1 MAKIDLTSRMQSQ
14 LAAALLGHNT
24 NATST
29 PNHLDDDE
37 NNSLREEDTEV
48 EQEEFDEETESET
61 PSEAPIENGKHHVE
75 VRQVVGKDP
84 SNRTV
89 TLQMLLA
96 SGILNQGAGA
106 MTIEYLGQ
114 KFVGDLLEDGKI
126 RSQETDIVFAS
137 PSAWAIACKRFI
149 NPDKKSGCGWASVK
163 YKGKKLDAYKNVW
176 YKKKKEEEKQLEKEA
191 AANNLNLE
199 QLLKTSTSI
208 PTTSTSTT
216 SNHTA
221 MFQRF
226 IVKHNTIANRTLTH
240 DANTMIECIPFS
252 NLGKIQPF
260 LVSLHTNAAL
270 LMDFHSH
277 LTKSEVSGYLAGHW
291 DVNSHNLQITHA
303 YPCCNTKADRANA
316 PQVEAD
322 IAKTI
327 EKEKLTLVGWYH
339 THPFAAAA
347 PTLRDVDAQLDY
359 QIKMR
364 GTHDNSY
371 TPCIGIIISPYN
383 YENVSLESSIM
394 AYWVIPPPETKPNE
408 YGRPM
413 LMSYSVV
420 QDSGLSPHIKGEI
433 TKCIEYYQKEAD
445 FINFS
450 DKFMGITTY
459 IEKLKSTLISKFP
472 RDESETDIWRFIRE
486 NLNCSADE
494 KEPLISVPSVTKS
507 SHIIPTLTP
516 PGSMSSGLGMLS
528 SDISSLLFNAGKYSS
543 PSSLLGLPDPMA
555 HSTLAANNMFLQTNL
570 FKMQEL
576 LKPFSPSSTSVSS
589 TKTSKSDHKAHSST
603 PLKIPNE
610 PKMPKATDFSMD
622 FMPFKDKMNFLSPDL
637 NMMKMTGKD
646 FTDLNMMK
654 MTGKDFSAEYL
665 ANLTKSSKHDFYMPN
680 VSITRSSPNTS
691 VNTSVSDYSLNL
703 SKPSPTATL
712 EDEKPAKIP
721 KTDYI
726 NSMLDLS
733 YPRTT
738 TSTASTS
745 AASDTASEA
754 PTDLS
759 MSENIT
765 NETAE
770 NDIPL
775 NLAGD

>member
-1 MAKIDLTSRMQSQ
+1 MQSQ

-37 NNSLREEDTEV
+37 HNSFREEDTEV
-48 EQEEFDEETESET
+48 DQEEFDEEPEIEHPPET
-61 PSEAPIENGKHHVE
+61 PAENGKPPVE

-89 TLQMLLA
+89 TLQMLLSA
-96 SGILNQGAGA
+96 GILKPGSGA

-191 AANNLNLE
+191 QVANSLNLE
-199 QLLKTSTSI
+199 QLLKSSTSVPTSTATSSH
-208 PTTSTSTT
+208 TT
-216 SNHTA
+216 

-226 IVKHNTIANRTLTH
+226 VVKHNTIANRTLTH
-240 DANTMIECIPFS
+240 DANTMIECVPFS

-260 LVSLHTNAAL
+260 LISLHTNAAL
-270 LMDFHSH
+270 LMDFHCH
-277 LTKSEVSGYLAGHW
+277 LTKSEVCGYLAGHW
-291 DVNSHNLQITHA
+291 EVNSHNLQITHA
-303 YPCCNTKADRANA
+303 YPCRNTKADRTNA

-327 EKEKLTLVGWYH
+327 EREKLTLVGWYH
-339 THPFAAAA
+339 SHPFAAAA
-347 PTLRDVDAQLDY
+347 PTLRDIDAQLDY

-364 GTHDNSY
+364 GAHDNSY
-371 TPCIGIIISPYN
+371 TPCVGIIISPYN

-413 LMSYSVV
+413 LMSYSVI
-420 QDSGLSPHIKGEI
+420 QDSVLSPYIRDEI
-433 TKCIEYYQKEAD
+433 TRCINYYEKESD
-445 FINFS
+445 FVNFT
-450 DKFMGITTY
+450 DKFIGNTLY
-459 IEKLKSTLISKFP
+459 IDKLKSTMISKFP

-486 NLNCSADE
+486 SLKCSSDE

-507 SHIIPTLTP
+507 SHMLPSLNSSL
-516 PGSMSSGLGMLS
+516 GLNSGLGMLPT
-528 SDISSLLFNAGKYSS
+528 DISSLLFNAGKYSS

-555 HSTLAANNMFLQTNL
+555 HSTLAANNMFLQSNL

-576 LKPFSPSSTSVSS
+576 LKPFSPTGNSSGH
-589 TKTSKSDHKAHSST
+589 SKSSKSHDHSKVHSST
-603 PLKIPNE
+603 PLKIP
-610 PKMPKATDFSMD
+610 TDIKTTKPPDYSMD
-622 FMPFKDKMNFLSPDL
+622 FLHFKDKMHFLSPEL
-637 NMMKMTGKD
+637 NIPKTSA
-646 FTDLNMMK
+646 
-654 MTGKDFSAEYL
+654 KDFSSEYL
-665 ANLTKSSKHDFYMPN
+665 ANLTKATKHADFYVPN
-680 VSITRSSPNTS
+680 ISITKTSSNTS
-691 VNTSVSDYSLNL
+691 MTTSASDYSLNL
-703 SKPSPTATL
+703 SRPSPTPST
-712 EDEKPAKIP
+712 ESEEKPSKIP
-721 KTDYI
+721 KMDLSS
-726 NSMLDLS
+726 NMLDLS
-733 YPRTT
+733 YPKTN
-738 TSTASTS
+738 ASV
-745 AASDTASEA
+745 ASDTVSEA

-759 MSENIT
+759 MPENTVSET
-765 NETAE
+765 PEDA
-770 NDIPL
+770 PL

>member
-1 MAKIDLTSRMQSQ
+1 MQSQ

-37 NNSLREEDTEV
+37 NNSFREEDTEV

-61 PSEAPIENGKHHVE
+61 PPEPTGTENGNEKPPE
-75 VRQVVGKDP
+75 IRQVVGKDP

-89 TLQMLLA
+89 TLQMLLSA
-96 SGILNQGAGA
+96 GILKPGNGA

-176 YKKKKEEEKQLEKEA
+176 YKKKKEEEKELEKQLEKELA

-208 PTTSTSTT
+208 PTSTT
-216 SNHTA
+216 TNPA

-226 IVKHNTIANRTLTH
+226 VVKHNTIANRTLTH
-240 DANTMIECIPFS
+240 DANTMIDCVPFS

-260 LVSLHTNAAL
+260 LVSLHTNAAM
-270 LMDFHSH
+270 LMDFHCH

-291 DVNSHNLQITHA
+291 EVNSHNLQITHA
-303 YPCCNTKADRANA
+303 FPCRNTKADRANA
-316 PQVEAD
+316 PQVETE
-322 IAKTI
+322 IARTI

-339 THPFAAAA
+339 SHPFAAAA
-347 PTLRDVDAQLDY
+347 PTLRDVDAQLEY

-420 QDSGLSPHIKGEI
+420 QDSALTEHIRNEVAKSI
-433 TKCIEYYQKEAD
+433 DYYQKEAD
-445 FINFS
+445 YINFS
-450 DKFMGITTY
+450 DKFIGTTLY
-459 IEKLKSTLISKFP
+459 IEKLKSTLLSKFP
-472 RDESETDIWRFIRE
+472 RDEPENEIWRFFRE
-486 NLNCSADE
+486 SLKCSAEE
-494 KEPLISVPSVTKS
+494 KEPIISVSKS
-507 SHIIPTLTP
+507 SHMLPTLNP
-516 PGSMSSGLGMLS
+516 PAGLGMLS

-576 LKPFSPSSTSVSS
+576 LKPFSPGKSHS
-589 TKTSKSDHKAHSST
+589 KTEHKKSYK
-603 PLKIPNE
+603 E
-610 PKMPKATDFSMD
+610 PKDFSMD
-622 FMPFKDKMNFLSPDL
+622 LMHFKDKMNFLSPDL
-637 NMMKMTGKD
+637 SMMRM
-646 FTDLNMMK
+646 
-654 MTGKDFSAEYL
+654 GKDFSAEYL
-665 ANLTKSSKHDFYMPN
+665 ANFAKASKPDFYMPN
-680 VSITRSSPNTS
+680 VTITKTSTNSSLT
-691 VNTSVSDYSLNL
+691 DYSMHLG
-703 SKPSPTATL
+703 KPSLSTD
-712 EDEKPAKIP
+712 DEKPAKMP
-721 KTDYI
+721 KIDYL
-726 NSMLDLS
+726 NNMLDLS
-733 YPRTT
+733 YPKAS
-738 TSTASTS
+738 TSVASTS
-745 AASDTASEA
+745 AASDASEA

-759 MSENIT
+759 MPDNAPS
-765 NETAE
+765 ETAE
-770 NDIPL
+770 SDGPL